1 MTEKEIKIV
10 LVKDEHGVIDN
21 IKLTCECTIM
31 DMLIGAVVL
40 IEKVS
45 ECAKEEGSSLAEIL
59 VKHIQAK
66 KLADLIVGISKY
78 KPETAQ
84 EESTKEVEQTE

>member
-1 MTEKEIKIV
+1 MTEKEIKMV
-10 LVKDEHGVIDN
+10 LVKDKYGVVND

-45 ECAKEEGSSLAEIL
+45 ECAKEEDMS
-59 VKHIQAK
+59 
-66 KLADLIVGISKY
+66 LADLVLAISKQ
-78 KPETAQ
+78 KPTEETPND
-84 EESTKEVEQTE
+84 TDQTE